1 MKLTGVDVFSNFA
14 TALSEGVAH
23 AGCFADTTILFSATY
38 PLDLFNEESEIVFDL
53 IAPLKIPIFTNVN
66 VRAEFLESHRRV
78 LIAECLIELLEDR
91 ESTFDG
97 AILEKLKAHRSS
109 YRRKVAEEK
118 TAKMDVSQIKMFR
131 KLLSSYDFQGRD
143 GWALFCRDYLQKRLS
158 PIWEDVE
165 TEFELNFI
173 SLRSEEET
181 PYLNSRPQWRMAV
194 DLMGRYGIA
203 SADAMIL
210 NMFLCSK
217 IPVLLTA
224 DVEMAECAAKE
235 SKGAKRVFIPNSA
248 IKTV

>member
-1 MKLTGVDVFSNFA
+1 MTVTGIDVFSSFA
-14 TALSEGVAH
+14 AALSQGIAQG
-23 AGCFADTTILFSATY
+23 GCFADTTILFSATY
-38 PLDLFNEESEIVFDL
+38 PLDLFNEQSEMIFEL

-78 LIAECLIELLEDR
+78 LVAECLIELLEDR
-91 ESTFDG
+91 ESALDG
-97 AILEKLKAHRSS
+97 PILEKLKAHRTS

-118 TAKMDVSQIKMFR
+118 TAKMDVGQIKLFR
-131 KLLSSYDFQGRD
+131 RLLSGYEFQGRD
-143 GWALFCRDYLQKRLS
+143 GWDLFCRDYLQKRLA
-158 PIWEDVE
+158 PIWEEAE

-173 SLRSEEET
+173 SLRSDDET
-181 PYLNSRPQWRMAV
+181 PFLNSRPEWSKAV

-224 DVEMAECAAKE
+224 DVEMAECAVKE
-235 SKGAKRVFIPNSA
+235 SKGAKRVFIPDSA
-248 IKTV
+248 LGA